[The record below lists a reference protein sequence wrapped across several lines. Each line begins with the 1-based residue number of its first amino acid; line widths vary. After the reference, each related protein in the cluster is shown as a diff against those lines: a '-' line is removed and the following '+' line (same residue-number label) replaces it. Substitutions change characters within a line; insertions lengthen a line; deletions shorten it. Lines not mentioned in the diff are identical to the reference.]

1 MATQRK
7 TLGRGLG
14 AIISAGAKK
23 VAESGAKKVN
33 AQTTSAL
40 PKDVKIASHGTYCEV
55 AIDKVIPSP
64 YQARIEF
71 DDDKISQL
79 ADSIASEGL
88 LNPLLVRKLND
99 GNYELLAGERRLR
112 ACRKIGMKKVVVCVQ
127 TASDASSAAKGL
139 IENLQRADLNPI
151 EEANGI
157 LKLVNSFHL
166 TQEAVANRLGKPR
179 STIAN
184 ALRLLK
190 LPEEVRGYISKGL
203 MGIGHAKI
211 IMGVEDPVQ
220 QTIVARKIIE
230 NDLNVKSAED
240 LIRRMKVSSDR
251 TTPGTPI
258 AVAAQNAVIR
268 DIQNK
273 ISTRLNASV
282 EIKHTPKRGKIVITY
297 LGNDDLQRILDTLG
311 VKI

>member
-23 VAESGAKKVN
+23 VAESGAKKVVSQ
-33 AQTTSAL
+33 AQASTV
-40 PKDVKIASHGTYCEV
+40 KDVKIASHGTYSEV
-55 AIDKVIPSP
+55 PIDKIIPSP

-71 DDDKISQL
+71 DDDKITQL

-99 GNYELLAGERRLR
+99 GKYELLAGERRLR
-112 ACRKIGMKKVVVCVQ
+112 ACQKIGLKKVVVCIQ

-157 LKLVNSFHL
+157 LKLVHSFHL
-166 TQEAVANRLGKPR
+166 TQEAVAQRLGKPR

-211 IMGVEDPVQ
+211 LMGVDDPVQ
-220 QTIVARKIIE
+220 QTIIARKIIE
-230 NDLNVKSAED
+230 NDLNVRSTED
-240 LIRRMKVSSDR
+240 LIRRMKASSDR

-297 LGNDDLQRILDTLG
+297 LGNDDLQRILDTIG

>member
-1 MATQRK
+1 MAVQRK

-23 VAESGAKKVN
+23 AAESGAKKVASQ
-33 AQTTSAL
+33 AQASA

-55 AIDKVIPSP
+55 AIEKVIPSP

-71 DDDKISQL
+71 DDEKIGQL

-99 GNYELLAGERRLR
+99 GTFELLAGERRLR

-127 TASDASSAAKGL
+127 SASDASSAAKGL

-157 LKLVNSFHL
+157 LKLIHSFHL

-211 IMGVEDPVQ
+211 LMGIDDPVQ
-220 QTIVARKIIE
+220 QTIVARKVIE
-230 NDLNVKSAED
+230 NDLNVKSTED
-240 LIRRMKVSSDR
+240 LIRRMKASSDR

-297 LGNDDLQRILDTLG
+297 LGNDDLQRILDTIG

>member
-23 VAESGAKKVN
+23 VAESGVKKV
-33 AQTTSAL
+33 ATQATSAL

-220 QTIVARKIIE
+220 QTIIARKIIE

-251 TTPGTPI
+251 STPGTPI